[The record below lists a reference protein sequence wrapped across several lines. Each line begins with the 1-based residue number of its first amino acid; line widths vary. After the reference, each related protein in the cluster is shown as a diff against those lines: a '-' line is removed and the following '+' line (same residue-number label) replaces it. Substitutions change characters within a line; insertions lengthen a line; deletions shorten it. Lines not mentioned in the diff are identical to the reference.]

1 MNEVFPKITSDIV
14 RADFNDVR
22 TVIHYA
28 RAAHFLGLWKSE
40 KVLID
45 RYLPDRQARILEA
58 GCGAGRVAVG
68 LWHAG
73 YHHVVAFDFAAEM
86 IEQAENLAKEQG
98 ITGLTF
104 LQADATNLRGALMTP
119 PANQRSERVASA
131 AAWSS
136 AELSPAIANTDGG
149 MTHHPTS
156 ETEAS
161 PGKCHTLYDTFF
173 DGVLFLFNGL
183 MQIPGRENR
192 RAAMRELDRVC
203 RPGAPFIFTTH
214 DRADPADLKAWAK
227 EAERWA
233 RGEQDPRLHE
243 FGDRYFSD
251 ETGNTFMH
259 LPDRAEVL
267 ADMAATGWAHVE
279 DATRNEL
286 ASETPKVRNFSDNCR
301 FWVARKI

>member
-1 MNEVFPKITSDIV
+1 MNEALPKITSDTV

-98 ITGLTF
+98 ITRLTF
-104 LQADATNLRGALMTP
+104 LQADATNLRETVP
-119 PANQRSERVASA
+119 SSA
-131 AAWSS
+131 AALSS
-136 AELSPAIANTDGG
+136 AELPSALASTDGG
-149 MTHHPTS
+149 PKLRPSAAAETS
-156 ETEAS
+156 PE
-161 PGKCHTLYDTFF
+161 KCHLLDDTF
-173 DGVLFLFNGL
+173 DGLLFLFNGL

-192 RAAMRELDRVC
+192 RAAMRELHRVC

-214 DRADPADLKAWAK
+214 DRSDPADLKAWAK

-301 FWVARKI
+301 FWVARKD

>member
-1 MNEVFPKITSDIV
+1 MNLIGGNRENGESASALSLPFAPLVAVEKISSETV

-45 RYLPDRQARILEA
+45 RHLPDKGARLLEA

-73 YHHVVAFDFAAEM
+73 YRHVVAFDFAAEM
-86 IEQAENLAKEQG
+86 IEQAENLAQEQG
-98 ITGLTF
+98 IGGLTF
-104 LQADATNLRGALMTP
+104 AQADATRL
-119 PANQRSERVASA
+119 SE
-131 AAWSS
+131 
-136 AELSPAIANTDGG
+136 
-149 MTHHPTS
+149 
-156 ETEAS
+156 
-161 PGKCHTLYDTFF
+161 CHLLNDTWF
-173 DGVLFLFNGL
+173 DGALFLFNGL

-192 RAAMRELDRVC
+192 RKALRELHRVC
-203 RPGAPFIFTTH
+203 RPGAPFIFSTH
-214 DRADPADLKAWAK
+214 DRDDPKDVKAWAK
-227 EAERWA
+227 EAEKWA
-233 RGEQDPRLHE
+233 RGEHDPRLHE

-251 ETGNTFMH
+251 DTGNTFMH
-259 LPDRAEVL
+259 LPDRREVL
-267 ADMAATGWAHVE
+267 EDMAATGWTHLE

-301 FWVARKI
+301 FWVARRSE